1 MDLGSTKFRT
11 VRDVVFYIRR
21 AGQRTTYYI
30 RRGTGKYS
38 LAGEAVIDISA
49 RVKPGCARVGCCCM
63 FILPFIRFLYI
74 FAMFTP
80 SLNNGYGGNA
90 HLCLGAIMESG
101 AGSDAVSAADM
112 VTSVVGAFLVD
123 SDSPLPEYVEGMFI
137 LPPSH
142 IILRFVV
149 HAPLVKPT
157 FIVFICF

>member
-1 MDLGSTKFRT
+1 
-11 VRDVVFYIRR
+11 
-21 AGQRTTYYI
+21 
-30 RRGTGKYS
+30 
-38 LAGEAVIDISA
+38 
-49 RVKPGCARVGCCCM
+49 
-63 FILPFIRFLYI
+63 
-74 FAMFTP
+74 MFTP

-90 HLCLGAIMESG
+90 LLRTGATMESG